1 MLQSGVATPD
11 LDVRWVSAVSW
22 YVLNLIGL
30 KSVFALLLG
39 NDNTAGGMQNQASPA
54 MPQLGTPGLDPSKLF
69 NAEAE
74 NLQLTVPE
82 SLLNGIEARLLRKY
96 SVPLN

>member
-1 MLQSGVATPD
+1 
-11 LDVRWVSAVSW
+11 
-22 YVLNLIGL
+22 
-30 KSVFALLLG
+30 
-39 NDNTAGGMQNQASPA
+39 

-69 NAEAE
+69 IAEAE

-82 SLLNGIEARLLRKY
+82 SLLNGIESRLLRKY